1 MPSAPHSSNR
11 LPALPSAELKAVD
24 FGNNSMGKEGA
35 AALADL
41 LRGSKTITDV
51 NINMND
57 VGNDGAFQVRS
68 ADLFAGAGAAPCC
81 CCSCCSCCSC
91 FCCCMLLSS
100 FQQPACATRL
110 CLPTLAVFFVPN
122 RLRPPS
128 PAPRRS
134 RCVLCTPALLELVIN
149 VPRSLFLLPLHRLR
163 PPSPAPRRSSCWMWA
178 ATTSARTAPRPW
190 HVSWLVW
197 AGRAAVGV
205 RASKSSGAG
214 EEAARLRERGLG
226 KGPGV

>member
-1 MPSAPHSSNR
+1 MWHRRPSCRAALFGPGLLLLLPHSFSYPELLDGEGGPGCAVPAAAHSNNR
-11 LPALPSAELKAVD
+11 VPSPPSAELKAVD

-41 LRGSKTITDV
+41 LRGSQTITDV

-68 ADLFAGAGAAPCC
+68 ADLFAGCRRCALHWLPLVVVLLPAAQQLLGACLRQAT
-81 CCSCCSCCSC
+81 
-91 FCCCMLLSS
+91 LLAD
-100 FQQPACATRL
+100 PGHL
-110 CLPTLAVFFVPN
+110 LPSLD

-128 PAPRRS
+128 PAPR
-134 RCVLCTPALLELVIN
+134 P
-149 VPRSLFLLPLHRLR
+149 
-163 PPSPAPRRSSCWMWA
+163 SSCWMWA

-197 AGRAAVGV
+197 AGREAVGW
-205 RASKSSGAG
+205 RALQKYWGWGSSGV
-214 EEAARLRERGLG
+214 AA
-226 KGPGV
+226 